1 MLYLFCRA
9 GYRACTQLCFP
20 TVTMLPV
27 GQLAFIAAS
36 QAMSLV
42 GLPGNYNVQ
51 LTKAGFFDVQVCCY
65 ESGSYCG

>member
-1 MLYLFCRA
+1 
-9 GYRACTQLCFP
+9 
-20 TVTMLPV
+20 MLPV

-65 ESGSYCG
+65 EPCP